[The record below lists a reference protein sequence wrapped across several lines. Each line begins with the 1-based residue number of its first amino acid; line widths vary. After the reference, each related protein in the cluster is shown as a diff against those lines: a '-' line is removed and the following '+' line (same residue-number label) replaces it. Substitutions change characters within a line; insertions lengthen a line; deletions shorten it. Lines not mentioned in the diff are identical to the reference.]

1 MNAQHVFPLPNVAAP
16 SPDQGAGS
24 GLASIGVATGASFDL
39 TITCLPGAEATA
51 PETQFER
58 LATLQAVLALINFEL
73 HPTAT
78 GIYIVMRWNWARR
91 LATLDDVQDF
101 AQQVGVQL

>member
-1 MNAQHVFPLPNVAAP
+1 MSVK
-16 SPDQGAGS
+16 
-24 GLASIGVATGASFDL
+24 
-39 TITCLPGAEATA
+39 
-51 PETQFER
+51 R
-58 LATLQAVLALINFEL
+58 LATLQAVLALKGFEL
-73 HPTAT
+73 HPTTT